1 MRRVCPTTSSRENP
15 HACNHRS
22 CTPVTVAK
30 RKLDDLYMRCDETDG
45 VDAVDDLTLHQSHRS
60 EIDDEI
66 QALTAGHEDGAF
78 GKQCVGARST
88 SACGTPPS
96 EPSTPPAGD
105 NAPLD
110 VQLQLRS
117 AVRRFNA
124 QLNSGGPST
133 TCGPL
138 PCSFRAAPPGGAA
151 LRADVAFH
159 AAKVRQPP
167 SSQRNAWANLHVL
180 GL

>member
-22 CTPVTVAK
+22 STPVTVAK
-30 RKLDDLYMRCDETDG
+30 RKLDELYMRCDETDG
-45 VDAVDDLTLHQSHRS
+45 VDAVDDTDMMSS
-60 EIDDEI
+60 DDEI

-78 GKQCVGARST
+78 GQQCVGARST

-105 NAPLD
+105 KNAPLD
-110 VQLQLRS
+110 AQLHLRS

-124 QLNSGGPST
+124 QLDSGGPST

-167 SSQRNAWANLHVL
+167 SS
-180 GL
+180 